1 LYSNEE
7 FSVVLEKIDLLISQL
22 SGEEIVS
29 KFELL
34 KANTIGKQ
42 KDYWPIKMPLQFVAD
57 NYSNTEEGKSARNT
71 NRPNSVTRKKW
82 SLVMRIVKVI
92 KFCIKS
98 VPVKMWHKKLLKKTK
113 EIFSS
118 QNLSVTY
125 DNYTSNE
132 VL

>member
-1 LYSNEE
+1 MAMKDRINNQYPNSRYAVIINDTNLDDKALADSPENLYNNLYQLYSNEE

-42 KDYWPIKMPLQFVAD
+42 KDYWPIKMLLQFVAD
-57 NYSNTEEGKSARNT
+57 NYSNTEERLEKL

-82 SLVMRIVKVI
+82 SLV
-92 KFCIKS
+92 
-98 VPVKMWHKKLLKKTK
+98 
-113 EIFSS
+113 
-118 QNLSVTY
+118 
-125 DNYTSNE
+125 
-132 VL
+132 